1 MGISCVFLLR
11 RILVFRCVEAITI
24 VDSNVGCLA
33 VTTAAA
39 AAVFV
44 VVVLLL
50 YCCYSFGCSYYTA
63 ITTGLL
69 LMTQS
74 LRLLAFPW

>member
-50 YCCYSFGCSYYTA
+50 YCCYCTPSA
-63 ITTGLL
+63 APIILL
-69 LMTQS
+69 S
-74 LRLLAFPW
+74 LLDCC